1 MKHPV
6 PKRKQSKSRSARRYK
21 TFANIARAKLMEKT
35 LLVVCSTCGTKK
47 KNHHVCQACGNY
59 NGKKV
64 IKMEKKMSKK
74 VTKVKA

>member
-21 TFANIARAKLMEKT
+21 TFANGSRAKLMET
-35 LLVVCSTCGTKK
+35 TPIVACSACGGPKR
-47 KNHHVCQACGNY
+47 NHHVCPTCGKY
-59 NGKKV
+59 NGKQV
-64 IKMEKKMSKK
+64 IKMEKKLSKK